1 MEFGLLQ
8 RVPIVESFDNKEL
21 GQKIM
26 QITDSS
32 DDREFDLGLDDEIFW
47 IIREFR

>member
-26 QITDSS
+26 QITDGS
-32 DDREFDLGLDDEIFW
+32 DDEKLW